1 VTQIQKEPL
10 VSVIVLCFNHAR
22 FVVEC
27 LETVKVQTFQD
38 FELIIMDDC
47 STDDSVSIIE
57 DWISRSKTECRFI
70 AHKANVGVCQT
81 LNEAIEVSRG
91 EFICMMATDDKW
103 RENRIEAHLAV
114 FTSLPSDVAVVYS
127 DTAQIDEAGNALA
140 ETFLEG
146 QRPGFALPSGRIF
159 SDLVDRNFVHPL
171 AATIRKSAIVKVGGY
186 DTRLAT
192 EDYDMWLR
200 LANQYQFKFIPGLFS
215 DYRIVASSLTRTVF
229 SKPSVKFA
237 HGQFL
242 LAEKWIPSGLL
253 TDPQLRVWSENQAAF
268 AYWLFFHNDPRAAQC
283 LRVVAWRVKKLRY
296 FVLAAV
302 SSLGFG
308 RRQIKGIAS
317 ILGFGNRDS

>member
-1 VTQIQKEPL
+1 
-10 VSVIVLCFNHAR
+10 
-22 FVVEC
+22 
-27 LETVKVQTFQD
+27 
-38 FELIIMDDC
+38 MDDC
-47 STDDSVSIIE
+47 SSDDSVSIIE
-57 DWISRSKTECRFI
+57 GWIGRSKIECRFI
-70 AHKANVGVCQT
+70 AHKVNVGVCQT
-81 LNEAIEVSRG
+81 LNEAIEISQG

-103 RENRIEAHLAV
+103 RRDRIEAHLAV
-114 FTSLPSDVAVVYS
+114 FVLQPPDVAVIYS
-127 DTAQIDEAGNALA
+127 DTAQIDETGNPLP

-159 SDLVDRNFVHPL
+159 SDLIDRNFVHPL
-171 AATIRKSAIVKVGGY
+171 AATIRRSAIVKVGGY
-186 DTRLAT
+186 DNRLAT

-200 LANQYQFKFIPGLFS
+200 LASQYQFKFVAGLFT
-215 DYRIVASSLTRTVF
+215 DYRIVATSLTRTVF
-229 SKPSVKFA
+229 ANPSVKFA

-242 LAEKWIPSGLL
+242 IAEKWIPSGLL
-253 TDPQLRVWSENQAAF
+253 TDQQLRVWSENQAAS

-317 ILGFGNRDS
+317 VFGFGNRDS